1 MANRGTIPRL
11 LSHSCIRMQELIG
24 KQFVLAQSPF
34 RITDVRHISGACMVY
49 AEPEDDKATGP
60 VARRA
65 FRFADIA
72 HLVDAS
78 KPA

>member
-1 MANRGTIPRL
+1 
-11 LSHSCIRMQELIG
+11 MQELIG
-24 KQFVLAQSPF
+24 KQFILAQSPF
-34 RITDVRHISGACMVY
+34 RITDVRHISGAFMVY
-49 AEPEDDKATGP
+49 AEPQDDLAIGP

-72 HLVDAS
+72 HLVNAA